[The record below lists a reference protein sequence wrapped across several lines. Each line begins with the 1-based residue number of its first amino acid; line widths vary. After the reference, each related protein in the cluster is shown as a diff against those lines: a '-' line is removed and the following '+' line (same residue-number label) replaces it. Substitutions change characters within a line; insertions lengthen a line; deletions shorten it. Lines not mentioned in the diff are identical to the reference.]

1 MHDYMAA
8 VCVVLAEPAIVT
20 VAPRPALILTE
31 VSPSAA
37 AYDGGEMRAIGY
49 HRNIALRAEPDHV
62 KHVLMSYID
71 DGDIH
76 WGETGWHEMAE
87 HDIPEHAAE
96 GVWFAGGRSY
106 FSEWS

>member
-1 MHDYMAA
+1 MQDYMAV
-8 VCVVLAEPAIVT
+8 VCVVLAEPVVIAV
-20 VAPRPALILTE
+20 PQRPSLILTE

-37 AYDGGEMRAIGY
+37 YDSGEMRAIGY
-49 HRNIALRAEPDHV
+49 SRNIALRAEPDHV

-76 WGETGWHEMAE
+76 WGQTGWHEMAQ

-96 GVWFAGGRSY
+96 GVWFAGSRSY
-106 FSEWS
+106 FSDWS

>member
-1 MHDYMAA
+1 MQDYMAV
-8 VCVVLAEPAIVT
+8 VCVVLAEPVIIAV
-20 VAPRPALILTE
+20 PQRPSLILTE

-37 AYDGGEMRAIGY
+37 YDAGEMRAIGY

-76 WGETGWHEMAE
+76 WGQTGWHEMAQ

-96 GVWFAGGRSY
+96 GVWFAGSRSY
-106 FSEWS
+106 FSDWS